1 MGNEKNV
8 IPEGAVEVT
17 VEELV
22 TSYAIGMDEEQLSE
36 AQREM
41 GINNIGLEDLTRICI
56 AQAWVIKDIM
66 DGPLAGVKFY
76 REEGGEGMH

>member
-22 TSYAIGMDEEQLSE
+22 TSYAIGMDEEQLLE
-36 AQREM
+36 AQTEM
-41 GINNIGLEDLTRICI
+41 GINNIGPEDLMRICI
-56 AQAWVIKDIM
+56 AQTWVIKDIM

-76 REEGGEGMH
+76 REEGGEGLH